1 MGSAG
6 KPFPVQVLAPDGTH
20 LGTVQRTARSSNWR
34 LLGNPLTV
42 TIRGRP
48 ALVTIREDGTR
59 TVTLLVGEDAP
70 TDLEPVRARE
80 VA

>member
-6 KPFPVQVLAPDGTH
+6 KPFPVQVLATDGTF

-34 LLGNPLTV
+34 LLNGDLTV
-42 TIRGRP
+42 TIRGRA
-48 ALVTIREDGTR
+48 ALVTRHSDGRR
-59 TVTLLVGEDAP
+59 TVTLVEGEKAP
-70 TDLEPVRARE
+70 TDLESAATRE